1 MRSNLPICM
10 NIKGPVF
17 LFTLTG
23 IQGTFAGA
31 HRPDI
36 VSVRWEGWLCP
47 DSTSP
52 SVLSV
57 FIYIKHQSTKYKLQ
71 INDTC
76 TCCSKKKKT
85 KTNQPQTNKTQT
97 KPTNPK
103 TQKRHIKQFPPHT
116 YKLLQEKYLRRQVL
130 ILKKPANEK
139 KDS

>member
-76 TCCSKKKKT
+76 TCCSKKKENKNKPT
-85 KTNQPQTNKTQT
+85 PNKQNPNQTNKPQNSEKTHQT
-97 KPTNPK
+97 ISSTHLQAASREVSQK
-103 TQKRHIKQFPPHT
+103 TGFNFKETSQ
-116 YKLLQEKYLRRQVL
+116 
-130 ILKKPANEK
+130 
-139 KDS
+139 